1 MDSAPAPLTDAASPG
16 SVRRRRRRRRRRSLQ
31 YPVNLSLSARSGQ
44 DDEDEESEELEGDD
58 DNFGTDEDQHENKVG
73 NDALFSTEAGLVN
86 ESAKHRV
93 PSELQGFFEMSMQP
107 A

>member
-1 MDSAPAPLTDAASPG
+1 
-16 SVRRRRRRRRRRSLQ
+16 
-31 YPVNLSLSARSGQ
+31 VNLSLSARSGQ

-107 A
+107 ARHECGLCCLPRVSIQFQFNNH